1 MSDNPT
7 HVHGRTDDNRK
18 GAAVAAVNVGKRNLS
33 RSQIQ
38 KIAALG
44 NRAVSTLF
52 MLLRNVKIYDAD
64 NEIFA
69 QPLELLVDTINQVV
83 AVDSRFNLQAVG
95 TMLALNGVV
104 IKVDFSSLENLRAL
118 TNAFKEKDMGGF
130 AVSRP
135 VKIDELKAFLNLF
148 AQAGKLQVG
157 DDGTLPG
164 TVAIKVGKYRLIR
177 ESLQKATDV
186 EIQKSRTIDRKKFSM
201 TVYARGIAFLRRF
214 TEAIAHHEP
223 LPDPTAMSRIVRD
236 FVDLF
241 DDGRE
246 RFLGLSAT
254 RNADE
259 YIVYHAMNS
268 CLLAIAMGSELG
280 FTREQLHDLG
290 RSAMMHDLGMVTAEK
305 QLLDKQGSLTREER
319 TKIKE
324 FPLITARI
332 LMRQRPLDLSALKC
346 ILAAYEAKMPYARAV
361 KRDGEVVHEPT
372 RGLGLFGRI
381 VRVASTFDAL
391 TSARPYREA
400 FSSKMAL
407 TVMSQQM
414 SHEFDPFLLA
424 LLAHIVAGETITRRD
439 GSTVKLF

>member
-7 HVHGRTDDNRK
+7 HVHGRPDPNRE
-18 GAAVAAVNVGKRNLS
+18 GARVAAVNVGKRNLS

-130 AVSRP
+130 AVARP
-135 VKIDELKAFLNLF
+135 VKIDELKAFLNIF
-148 AQAGKLQVG
+148 AQAGKAQVG
-157 DDGTLPG
+157 EDGSLPG

-186 EIQKSRTIDRKKFSM
+186 EIQKNRTIDRNKFSM
-201 TVYARGIAFLRRF
+201 TVYARGIAYLRRF
-214 TEAIAHHEP
+214 SEAIENHEP

-236 FVDLF
+236 FVDIF
-241 DDGRE
+241 GDGRQ
-246 RFLGLSAT
+246 RLLGLSAT
-254 RNADE
+254 RNSEE
-259 YIVYHAMNS
+259 YVVYHAMNC
-268 CLLAIAMGSELG
+268 CLLSISIGAELG
-280 FTREQLHDLG
+280 MSREQLHDLG
-290 RSAMMHDLGMVTAEK
+290 RSAMVHDLGMVTAEK
-305 QLLDKQGSLTREER
+305 ELIDKKGVLSKDER
-319 TKIKE
+319 GKIKE

-346 ILAAYEAKMPYARAV
+346 ILAAYEAKMPFSRPV
-361 KRDGEVVHEPT
+361 KRDGEVVHEQT
-372 RGLGLFGRI
+372 KGLGLFGRI
-381 VRVASTFDAL
+381 IRVASTFDAL

-400 FSSKMAL
+400 FSTKMAL

-414 SHEFDPFLLA
+414 SHEFDPFMLA
-424 LLAHIVAGETITRRD
+424 LLAHVVSGETITDRH
-439 GSTVKLF
+439 GQTVKLF